1 MINSITYNTSIK
13 YNKKS
18 QNNENVNNEIKAL
31 ELQKSQIEKEIERI
45 KSNTK
50 TTQKIKD
57 DLIKPLQKQ
66 IDEIESEVQQKQME
80 NVEKSYNKDEKVNKN
95 TNITDS
101 KDIKEKNDSAKNY
114 LLLDNSAAYNRI
126 KKIGAIKASLKGS
139 SAVLQK
145 EADIDEDRGNTK
157 AAARKRTYAS
167 KNDVNTNMLN
177 LKIYSQ
183 SSKITKNISKA
194 DDLAD
199 KNASIDTLS

>member
-31 ELQKSQIEKEIERI
+31 QLQKSQIEKEIERI

-66 IDEIESEVQQKQME
+66 IDEIESEIQQKQME
-80 NVEKSYNKDEKVNKN
+80 NVEKSDNKDQKVNKN
-95 TNITDS
+95 TDITDS
-101 KDIKEKNDSAKNY
+101 KNIKEKNDSAKDY

-126 KKIGAIKASLKGS
+126 KKIGAIRVSLKGS

-157 AAARKRTYAS
+157 AAARKRAYAS
-167 KNDVNTNMLN
+167 KNDVNANMLN

-183 SSKITKNISKA
+183 SSKISKNISKA

>member
-1 MINSITYNTSIK
+1 MINSITSNTSIK

-66 IDEIESEVQQKQME
+66 IDEIESEIQQKQME
-80 NVEKSYNKDEKVNKN
+80 NVEKSDNKDEKVNKN

-101 KDIKEKNDSAKNY
+101 KNIKEKNDSAKDY

-126 KKIGAIKASLKGS
+126 KKIGSIRVSLKGS

-157 AAARKRTYAS
+157 AAARKRAYAS

-194 DDLAD
+194 NNLAD
-199 KNASIDTLS
+199 KTTSIDTLS

>member
-31 ELQKSQIEKEIERI
+31 QLQKSQIEKEIERI

-66 IDEIESEVQQKQME
+66 IDEIESEIQQKQME

-101 KDIKEKNDSAKNY
+101 KNIKEKNDSAKDY

-126 KKIGAIKASLKGS
+126 KKIGAIKVSLKGS

-157 AAARKRTYAS
+157 AAARKRAYAS

-183 SSKITKNISKA
+183 SSKISKNISKA